1 MTGAEIRL
9 FVALELPASVRTAI
23 GEIADRLRPAAGP
36 NVRWTDPRG
45 IHLTLKFI
53 GEVPAAQLD
62 PIRGALAGVRDAQ
75 PIETA
80 FRGLGWFPNARRPRV
95 FWAGVEAGAELAALA
110 ARVESALE
118 PLGIARESRDFHPH
132 LTLARIK
139 FNDRLEGLKREAE
152 RLGTPE
158 FGRATY
164 TEFDLMQSTLNP
176 RGAIYTRIERFPFA
190 AGVPAILPQAGRVG
204 RGALT

>member
-1 MTGAEIRL
+1 MTGARIRL
-9 FVALELPASVRTAI
+9 FVALELPASVRAALD
-23 GEIADRLRPAAGP
+23 EIATQLRPAAGP
-36 NVRWTDPRG
+36 NVRWTDLKG

-53 GEVPAAQLD
+53 GEVPATQLEA
-62 PIRGALAGVRDAQ
+62 IRGALARVRDAQ
-75 PIETA
+75 PIEAA

-110 ARVESALE
+110 ASVESALE
-118 PLGIARESRDFHPH
+118 PLGIPRESREFRPH

-139 FNDRLEGLKREAE
+139 SDDRLEGLKREAE

-158 FGRATY
+158 FGRARY

-176 RGAIYTRIERFPFA
+176 KGAIYTRIERFPFA
-190 AGVPAILPQAGRVG
+190 AGVTVG
-204 RGALT
+204 REGAH